1 MDSTA
6 GVDSG
11 PAGSLRGRPW
21 LVLTLVCLVVSLTG
35 IGLSIMSV
43 AFPAIAAEFPDASP
57 AELSWVANVFTIV
70 GAATLIPAGVLA
82 DRWGRKRML
91 LLGTALFTVGSLVAG
106 FAPGPEWLV
115 AARGLQSLGASAYT
129 P

>member
-1 MDSTA
+1 MDSTAGVDSRAGVDSTA

-43 AFPAIAAEFPDASP
+43 AF
-57 AELSWVANVFTIV
+57 LV
-70 GAATLIPAGVLA
+70 
-82 DRWGRKRML
+82 
-91 LLGTALFTVGSLVAG
+91 SLV
-106 FAPGPEWLV
+106 
-115 AARGLQSLGASAYT
+115 SLSRIVLPKEASA
-129 P
+129 